1 MPIWLNDD
9 YLLSQQG
16 AVNLCTIRRQSI
28 FVNMS
33 MATETP
39 PDKLSPWTLLYFDE
53 SYALI

>member
-1 MPIWLNDD
+1 MPVCLNDD
-9 YLLSQQG
+9 YLPSQQG

-39 PDKLSPWTLLYFDE
+39 PDKLSPWTYLYFDE
-53 SYALI
+53 YYAFI